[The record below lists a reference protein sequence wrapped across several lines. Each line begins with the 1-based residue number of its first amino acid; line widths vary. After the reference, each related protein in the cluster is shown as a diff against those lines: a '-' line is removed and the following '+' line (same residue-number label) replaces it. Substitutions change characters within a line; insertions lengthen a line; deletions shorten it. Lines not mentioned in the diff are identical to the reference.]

1 MSSRLETFSRRVV
14 RGLTIAF
21 WLVLALLGGLRMW
34 QSLALRPWLAEIG
47 VQPGPLYLTLSGAA
61 QLLVAILAL
70 AVFLSRHRRSG
81 LLVRLLALVW
91 TLGFWID
98 RIWMAISPAARV
110 NDAFVAVFLVLWLVI
125 LWAATSQQK

>member
-14 RGLTIAF
+14 HGLAIAF
-21 WLVLALLGGLRMW
+21 WLALALLGGLRLW

-61 QLLVAILAL
+61 QLLVALLAL
-70 AVFLSRHRRSG
+70 ALFLSRRQRSG
-81 LLVRLLALVW
+81 PLVRLLALLW
-91 TLGFWID
+91 MLGFWID
-98 RIWMAISPAARV
+98 RIWLAASPAARV
-110 NDAFVAVFLVLWLVI
+110 NDAFVAVFLLLWLVI